1 MRFPD
6 RDTAPRARAAA
17 VALLLFAVYWLTA
30 SGAFH
35 SIDEQ
40 AVFAVSRNLVL
51 HGKLNESALFW
62 AQPYTYHAR
71 VGLDGE
77 LYSKYGI
84 GHSLLVALPVALAR
98 FLPGAG
104 LSSSAMVLNA
114 LATALTAG
122 LLVLVAGRLGYTE
135 WTGVLLALLYGL
147 CTYAWVYAKTMFSEP
162 LVALCWVLA
171 VWILLRGQD
180 RRHALVAGMALAVAV
195 MVRPASLLMTP
206 FFALPLWRGEG
217 RGRWGWLALPVACA
231 VVGLLAFN
239 QVRFGNPLEFGYV
252 ERFGAPIM
260 AGVSGFLLSLDRSL
274 FLFAPPLLLLPWG
287 LPPFMRRHGRW
298 GWTFLGVAAASILAY
313 SLWPVFWGGPVWGPR
328 YLLPAV
334 PLLMLCLGQVVE
346 TARQGWNWQRYIL
359 LLLAL
364 VGLAMG
370 VRGVVWNTLPLTQT
384 LGPRFPLW
392 LLPPRGEW
400 LDLAWLAGPGAP
412 LLTVEGLA
420 LPAVEGTAAAA
431 IAAVPIHTVYFP
443 AWLVGLGAVLV
454 SGLLILLAAA
464 ALVEPGRAS
473 LGAAIAGTVVGSFVL
488 VIALGQISL
497 GYPSKASYW
506 NVVARLLADG
516 RAGDAL
522 VLNPAPYQSP
532 FDELAWFMN
541 RADLRTPV
549 YGLYR
554 EPPEAPDETPGR
566 LKHLLQGPYGASAHG
581 QGYDRLWLLTEG
593 VLAGD
598 PTSTTERLLADEA
611 MVTRSEWLTEG
622 FRLVGFEAPRAPDL
636 SGEPGVS
643 LGGIA
648 SLERWELAWKP
659 EEPASAQVTLTWE
672 PLKPAGGGLHTFIQ
686 AMDGQGQLL
695 ADWDGVPHAGF
706 APSEGWVPGEPVTD
720 RVALELPRGTPAG
733 AVRILVGLYDPAT
746 GERLRT
752 PAGADAVEV
761 AALTLPELVK

>member
-1 MRFPD
+1 MRFPA

-17 VALLLFAVYWLTA
+17 VALLLFAIYWLTA

-51 HGKLNESALFW
+51 HGQLNESALFW

-84 GHSLLVALPVALAR
+84 GHSLLVALPLALAR
-98 FLPGAG
+98 FLPGAS
-104 LSSSAMVLNA
+104 LSSSAMILNA

-122 LLVLVAGRLGYTE
+122 LLVLVAGRLGYAE
-135 WTGVLLALLYGL
+135 WIGVLLALLYGL
-147 CTYAWVYAKTMFSEP
+147 CTFAWVYAKTMFSEP
-162 LVALCWVLA
+162 LVALCWMLA

-180 RRHALVAGMALAVAV
+180 RRHALLAGMALAVAV
-195 MVRPASLLMTP
+195 TVRPASLLMTP

-217 RGRWGWLALPVACA
+217 RGRWCWLALPVACA

-260 AGVSGFLLSLDRSL
+260 AGVNGFLVSLDRSL

-334 PLLMLCLGQVVE
+334 PLLMLCLGPVVAPLGGACGVE
-346 TARQGWNWQRYIL
+346 TARQGWNWQRYTL

-364 VGLAMG
+364 AGLAMA

-392 LLPPRGEW
+392 LLPPRAEW
-400 LDLAWLAGPGAP
+400 LDLAWLAGAGVP
-412 LLTVEGLA
+412 LLTVEG
-420 LPAVEGTAAAA
+420 TAAPA

-464 ALVEPGRAS
+464 ALVEPGRSS

-488 VIALGQISL
+488 VLALGQISL
-497 GYPSKASYW
+497 GYPSKAPYED
-506 NVVARLLADG
+506 VVARLLADG

-549 YGLYR
+549 YGVYR

-566 LKHLLQGPYGASAHG
+566 VARLL

-593 VLAGD
+593 VSPGD
-598 PTSTTERLLADEA
+598 PASTTERLLADAA
-611 MVTRSEWLTEG
+611 MVSVSDWLQDG
-622 FRLVGFEAPRAPDL
+622 FRLTRFQVPRAPTL
-636 SGEPGVS
+636 SGEPRAR
-643 LGGIA
+643 LGDIA
-648 SLERWELAWKP
+648 ELERWELAWEP
-659 EEPASAQVTLTWE
+659 QTPASAQIVLIWM
-672 PLKPAGGGLHTFIQ
+672 PLKVAGVGLHTFVQ
-686 AMDGQGQLL
+686 AVDEQGQLL
-695 ADWDGVPHAGF
+695 ASWDGVSHAGF
-706 APSEGWVPGEPVTD
+706 APSEGWVPGEPITD
-720 RVALELPRGTPAG
+720 RVALELPPGTPAG
-733 AVRILVGLYDPAT
+733 RVRLLVGLYDPQT
-746 GERLRT
+746 GARLRT
-752 PAGADAVEV
+752 PEGVDAIEIAGVD
-761 AALTLPELVK
+761 LPEPAG